1 MSYNL
6 DGKSSISNENPMLI
20 HYLIQ
25 KLESRTYSLD
35 NLKNVLNSITT
46 LEEYYTNKKP
56 TINFIEDLIED
67 FKQAIFAIKAL
78 LTENKALSL
87 SNVAQQETLAK
98 HISDNIFLSNENED
112 LRKNSDSSIKNY
124 ISKSPK
130 RELFKAKVSKSKQFS
145 NALRNI
151 ENDKRRLKSA
161 VRLHFHHNRNT
172 LPEKRTNTYYYNS
185 NRSIG
190 NQTNSNELIIK
201 IMNNAEILNLLN
213 QKLGKDVIKKLTD
226 PNCPKDYLENVEQII
241 NDNLN
246 EKITNK
252 LKVPMRIKN
261 TIQAKVNSPKM
272 NKKYNS
278 FSHRSNK
285 EKGKKNFDNITNP
298 YGGYFEKP
306 KFLGNQKNY
315 PK

>member
-1 MSYNL
+1 
-6 DGKSSISNENPMLI
+6 
-20 HYLIQ
+20 
-25 KLESRTYSLD
+25 
-35 NLKNVLNSITT
+35 
-46 LEEYYTNKKP
+46 
-56 TINFIEDLIED
+56 
-67 FKQAIFAIKAL
+67 
-78 LTENKALSL
+78 
-87 SNVAQQETLAK
+87 
-98 HISDNIFLSNENED
+98 
-112 LRKNSDSSIKNY
+112 
-124 ISKSPK
+124 
-130 RELFKAKVSKSKQFS
+130 
-145 NALRNI
+145 
-151 ENDKRRLKSA
+151 
-161 VRLHFHHNRNT
+161 
-172 LPEKRTNTYYYNS
+172 
-185 NRSIG
+185 
-190 NQTNSNELIIK
+190 
-201 IMNNAEILNLLN
+201 MNNAEILNLLN